1 MFVVPNYET
10 WSSPPFARLRPP
22 ITPQRQSPIRYTF
35 ARSAMGN
42 LSPRDQALFERYGQG
57 DIAPVPFENIH
68 HAFEAHAAA
77 HPDAVAVQHLGE
89 NITYGQLDRQA
100 NRLAALLAQHGV
112 QTGDNVGLFLQ
123 RSIPMVVGIMAAL
136 KAGASYVPQHVG
148 IAPESH
154 LRYVLQT
161 ASIKVIL
168 TLSHLQHL
176 VPVPEGCISL
186 AVDEIMQLPFAGEA
200 AYRASFKPAKPVSR
214 DNTCF
219 IIFTSGTTGKPNG
232 VQVTHGNAGN
242 ILLTAPGNL
251 GMRPGVKVGQI
262 LSIAF
267 DMAAW
272 EILGSLANGAT
283 LVIRGRD
290 FMETARQVDVLIST
304 PSILSTFDAGQCANV
319 KVVAVAGEP
328 CPRPLADRWAS
339 FCTFY
344 NACGPTETTI
354 VNTMQDYQLWNERLT
369 IGKPTPNNT
378 VYILD
383 ENMKPCPIGAVGE
396 MWAGGACVSAGYI
409 GNDELTHERY
419 RSDPFL
425 GNGHVMFRTRDLG
438 RWTPDGELEHLG
450 RTDDQVK
457 IRGFRVELDSVS
469 AVLESVPP
477 CRRAATLKLDNRH
490 LAAFVSPRAVDVA
503 EARQAVSAA
512 LPYYCTPKFVLA
524 LDELPLTSRGKIDK
538 RALMRLAMAYDE
550 SLPEREELLEVM
562 PC

>member
-186 AVDEIMQLPFAGEA
+186 AVDEIMQLPFVGEA

-409 GNDELTHERY
+409 GNDELTRERY

>member
-10 WSSPPFARLRPP
+10 WSSPPFARLRPL

-68 HAFEAHAAA
+68 HAFEAHVAA

-154 LRYVLQT
+154 LQYVLQT

-409 GNDELTHERY
+409 GNDELTRERY